1 MASLRCNLARR
12 CIFAQLQNFVQ
23 KDLREVIRRAVNKK
37 QVLVYYCTPY
47 IPKWCIIYQSGASY
61 TILVH
66 PLASCCLLYYLT
78 ASGHLQD
85 DRHVRP

>member
-1 MASLRCNLARR
+1 MPSLRCNLARR
-12 CIFAQLQNFVQ
+12 CIFAQLQDFVQ

-47 IPKWCIIYQSGASY
+47 IYQIGASY

-66 PLASCCLLYYLT
+66 PLPSCCTL
-78 ASGHLQD
+78 
-85 DRHVRP
+85 